1 MSAVEK
7 ACEIAQHSGVPII
20 LKPAAIHHIPVNI
33 LEKVDFFIPNEDE
46 LLELQPDTGTLE
58 EKAAYFLEMGVKC
71 HCYFRK
77 KGVLLKHPKC
87 ATISCNRKYSCG

>member
-58 EKAAYFLEMGVKC
+58 ES
-71 HCYFRK
+71 
-77 KGVLLKHPKC
+77 GVLLR
-87 ATISCNRKYSCG
+87 NGRKMSLLL